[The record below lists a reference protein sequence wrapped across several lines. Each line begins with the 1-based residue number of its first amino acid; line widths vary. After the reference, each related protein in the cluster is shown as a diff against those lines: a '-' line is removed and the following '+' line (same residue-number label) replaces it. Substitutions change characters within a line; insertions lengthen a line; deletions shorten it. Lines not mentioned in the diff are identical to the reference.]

1 MKSTSFTFYNFL
13 LALCLFSLPL
23 TNQAAA
29 EIYPTGDPAAGAK
42 VFKKCKSCHIVGAGA
57 KNRVGPHLNNI
68 IGRSVGTVDGFK
80 YSKGLMAFAAEN
92 PIWTESL
99 LDAYLL
105 NPRNVIKG
113 GRMAFAGLRKEKD
126 RHNVI
131 AYLKETSAK

>member
-1 MKSTSFTFYNFL
+1 MKSTSFTFYTFL

-29 EIYPTGDPAAGAK
+29 EVYPTGDAAAGAK
-42 VFKKCKSCHIVGAGA
+42 VFKKCKSCHIVGVGA

-68 IGRSVGTVDGFK
+68 IGRSVGSVDGFK
-80 YSKGLMAFAAEN
+80 YSKGLMSFAAEN

-105 NPRNVIKG
+105 NPRSVIKG

-131 AYLKETSAK
+131 AYLKEASAE

>member
-1 MKSTSFTFYNFL
+1 MKITSFAFYSFL
-13 LALCLFSLPL
+13 LGTLVSLPFA
-23 TNQAAA
+23 NHASA
-29 EIYPTGDPAAGAK
+29 EDYPAGDSVAGAK

-68 IGRSVGTVDGFK
+68 IGRNIGAIDGFK
-80 YSKGLMAFAAEN
+80 YSKGLLAFAEGN
-92 PIWTESL
+92 PVWTESL

-105 NPRNVIKG
+105 NPRQVIKG

-131 AYLKETSAK
+131 AYLKKASSE

>member
-29 EIYPTGDPAAGAK
+29 EVYPTGDAAAGAK

-80 YSKGLMAFAAEN
+80 YSKGLKAFAAEN

-105 NPRNVIKG
+105 NPRSVIKG

-131 AYLKETSAK
+131 AYLKEASAE